1 MSESLRKASDLLDD
15 KLLDWVTNGKPVTG
29 QDGIPVLN
37 EDGTPM
43 RRELTAAEVTAIMN
57 RLKMANIQPQVHGG
71 NGMEELMKAVAANP
85 TFPRRVPDT
94 NMEDDDAATE
104 VA

>member
-1 MSESLRKASDLLDD
+1 MSDTLRKASDLLDE
-15 KLLDWVTNGKPVTG
+15 KLLDWVTNGKPVVG
-29 QDGIPVLN
+29 QDGMPVVG
-37 EDGTPM
+37 EDGEPL

-57 RLKMANIQPQVHGG
+57 RLKMANIQPQVAPGT
-71 NGMEELMKAVAANP
+71 GMEELMNAVAKNP

-94 NMEDDDAATE
+94 NMEDDDAASE